1 MSSSGLAY
9 RWQRKLRAHLALAR
23 VSNSPTVASNVL
35 AGAALAGALQPD
47 GRTALLVLAMLLFY
61 TAGMYLNDL
70 WDQELD
76 SRERPERPLP
86 AGLVARSEAVVGV
99 IILFATGIVL
109 LWLVGPAP
117 FLSGLALVGLI
128 VLYDAW
134 HKSNPL
140 SPLVMAANRGL
151 VYVTAYLGFSSGISG
166 QLAVWVALLA
176 LYIVGLTY
184 IAKTESGPGLTGY
197 WPATLL
203 FLPAAYL
210 LFQGPGPWEL
220 AMLILFASWVAYGV
234 SFVYTRTR
242 RQVGAAV
249 GSLIAGVS
257 LLDALVLAGAGSGVG
272 VVLALAAFALALF
285 LQRYISGT

>member
-47 GRTALLVLAMLLFY
+47 GRTTLLVLAMLLFY

-70 WDQELD
+70 WDHELD
-76 SRERPERPLP
+76 RRERPERPLP
-86 AGLVARSEAVVGV
+86 AGLVARFEAVVGV
-99 IILFATGIVL
+99 ILLFATGIVL

-134 HKSNPL
+134 HKTNPL

-197 WPATLL
+197 WPAGLL

-210 LFQGPGPWEL
+210 LSQGPGPLEL

-234 SFVYTRTR
+234 SFAYRRTR

-257 LLDALVLAGAGSGVG
+257 LLDSLVLAGAGSVVG
-272 VVLALAAFALALF
+272 VVLALTAFALTLL